1 MEFNLSPKAAEYS
14 ARLQQFM
21 NDKVIPA
28 EGVFHQQRADLVAE
42 GKPHELPAIVEVL
55 KAEAKAKAEADAK
68 AKAEAEKESANKEL
82 AAAIPAMEAAKA
94 AVDCLTKASIQE
106 MKSLGS
112 PPAAVVDVA
121 KAVLMLLKKEKKN
134 YAWGNGQKMMGNPA
148 AFLTEVQAFNANEI
162 DDWILKGLEPILKQ
176 DGFNQN
182 DMKSKSVA
190 ASYLCAWLVNIVMYN
205 TIYKKV
211 KPLMDTSEAAEALAK
226 QKQEEQ
232 AVVDERVRVVKERV
246 AELNAK
252 LDEAKAKKKAVE
264 DDAQAKQDKLDLA

>member
-1 MEFNLSPKAAEYS
+1 MKVVAVEKQKTNELIEIVGKETEAAE
-14 ARLQQFM
+14 
-21 NDKVIPA
+21 A
-28 EGVFHQQRADLVAE
+28 EEAVATE
-42 GKPHELPAIVEVL
+42 TAAIT
-55 KAEAKAKAEADAK
+55 ANAK